1 MSDIDNIA
9 NDTITSTIAPSSS
22 SSSSPIA
29 ATTTTTSQRVPDFE
43 VINILSFTNQT
54 YIDIQPPQA
63 SVSRVIKQVL
73 DDNLQVTKDARAGT
87 TTTNYY
93 YRYYITNPI
102 N

>member
-43 VINILSFTNQT
+43 VINILSFTN
-54 YIDIQPPQA
+54 
-63 SVSRVIKQVL
+63 
-73 DDNLQVTKDARAGT
+73 
-87 TTTNYY
+87 
-93 YRYYITNPI
+93 
-102 N
+102 